1 MYGPSIPPEF
11 SHLWDPETGRWKDG
25 ALTAML
31 EILAPKLSAGLRVKE
46 KAKNSTPEREIGEEG

>member
-1 MYGPSIPPEF
+1 MYGPAIPPEF

-31 EILAPKLSAGLRVKE
+31 EILTPKLSKPE
-46 KAKNSTPEREIGEEG
+46 KPKNSMPEREIGEEG